1 MAQINLMQDP
11 DFVNLKTSLQS
22 RLGPSATPQEVS
34 SAYIK
39 IVDFIMKRYQPNLSG
54 SGAYG
59 HVTPAEF
66 GMMFTIGN
74 KDVDSYLYLAM
85 LLFALQYSYGKIVSA
100 NPTVTT
106 QVLTDIFGEEDSL
119 TLIKNASYPRSLNFD
134 DPVTRMGIAT
144 IIGGVILFS
153 LLRGR

>member
-11 DFVNLKTSLQS
+11 DFVTLQTTLQS
-22 RLGPSATPQEVS
+22 QIGPSSSPQERS
-34 SAYIK
+34 RA
-39 IVDFIMKRYQPNLSG
+39 FIELVNFILTKYQPNLSG